1 MRPNR
6 LARIQSADLR
16 LHRLNHRRFW
26 PVKPH
31 IRPPSIYLD
40 LVPIRPKSPSTIKST
55 GRPRWRKPRS
65 RYSNSAPVERV
76 DDAAIDRSHLS
87 RMTFGDRSLE
97 REVLQL
103 FDRQA
108 ELLMERMRTSEPA
121 AIATL
126 AHTLK
131 GSAVGIGAGRVA
143 RAAAATRTGREPARP
158 ANAACAID
166 ELARSVDEARA
177 QIAALLRA
185 H

>member
-1 MRPNR
+1 M
-6 LARIQSADLR
+6 AQAA
-16 LHRLNHRRFW
+16 
-26 PVKPH
+26 VK
-31 IRPPSIYLD
+31 LFE
-40 LVPIRPKSPSTIKST
+40 
-55 GRPRWRKPRS
+55 
-65 RYSNSAPVERV
+65 NAPGDRAGN
-76 DDAAIDRSHLS
+76 AAIDRSQLS

-108 ELLMERMRTSEPA
+108 ELLMERMNASGPA

-143 RAAAATRTGREPARP
+143 RAAAAAEL
-158 ANAACAID
+158 AASHGPDECSEAIA
-166 ELARSVDEARA
+166 ELARSVAEARA
-177 QIAALLRA
+177 QIAGLLRA